1 MEIRP
6 RPEQIVGWAKKTG
19 LLEVEGP
26 GIDLPPWHYG
36 LRLRRPRREKT

>member
-6 RPEQIVGWAKKTG
+6 RPEQIAGWAEETG

-26 GIDLPPWHYG
+26 VMDLPPWHYG
-36 LRLRRPRREKT
+36 LRLKRRGERR